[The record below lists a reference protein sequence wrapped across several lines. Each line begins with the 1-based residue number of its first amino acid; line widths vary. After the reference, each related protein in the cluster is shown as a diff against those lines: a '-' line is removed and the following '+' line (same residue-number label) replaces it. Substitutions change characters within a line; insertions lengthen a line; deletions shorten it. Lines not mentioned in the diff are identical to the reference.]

1 MFMILK
7 TYYFYL
13 WFPNKIQLHIIDQ
26 IKVLRVTIIY
36 ALIVSATKNLT
47 IEKTRN
53 INR

>member
-1 MFMILK
+1 MILK

-36 ALIVSATKNLT
+36 AYNPFNCFCDQKFDN
-47 IEKTRN
+47 
-53 INR
+53 